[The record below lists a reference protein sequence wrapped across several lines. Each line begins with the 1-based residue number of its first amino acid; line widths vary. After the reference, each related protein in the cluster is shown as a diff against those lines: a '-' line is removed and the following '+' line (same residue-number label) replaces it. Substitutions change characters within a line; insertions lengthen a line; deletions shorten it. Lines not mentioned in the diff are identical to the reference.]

1 MDSCVQGLLDEQ
13 ACSIAITYLTRDA
26 HNWCI
31 AFNNSNSSMQLWS
44 TLRETIAKHINP
56 LNKVKLARERLSRW
70 RQVKDVKAFNTDF
83 VKI

>member
-1 MDSCVQGLLDEQ
+1 
-13 ACSIAITYLTRDA
+13 
-26 HNWCI
+26 
-31 AFNNSNSSMQLWS
+31 MQLWS